1 MQIDGIY
8 KKTYHINIQEG
19 MRMGLT
25 QTLTNNTEEIA
36 HDTVTVLKN
45 LDIPLLNGIEYSV
58 LMNQMREL
66 VNQLIIAIKS
76 GIDQDFTN
84 FFHDLSWHKVSEGY
98 SIDDIQKI
106 ISVLQDKLIDILER
120 EYYERSDKVTKYL
133 KIITKIIGESRFRM
147 AKVYMEVRENTI
159 IKQQQALNELST
171 PIIPLFDKIVVV
183 PLVGTVDTFRAKQVI
198 ERLLNAIV
206 SERAEIVIIDVTGVP
221 IIDTAVAQNLLN
233 AAKAS
238 RLLGST
244 CILVGIS
251 PDMAQTI
258 IKLDVNLFNDIITN
272 TNLKKGLET
281 ALNMIGLE
289 ITPRQKG

>member
-1 MQIDGIY
+1 
-8 KKTYHINIQEG
+8 
-19 MRMGLT
+19 MGLT
-25 QTLTNNTEEIA
+25 QTLKNNVDEIA
-36 HDTVTVLKN
+36 HETATVLKN
-45 LDIPLLNGIEYSV
+45 LDIPLINELEYSV
-58 LMNQMREL
+58 LTQQMREMI
-66 VNQLIIAIKS
+66 NQLVIAIKS
-76 GIDQDFTN
+76 GVDEDFIN
-84 FFHDLSWHKVSEGY
+84 FLYNLSWHKVGESY
-98 SIDDIQKI
+98 SINDIQKI
-106 ISVLQDKLIDILER
+106 ITILKDKLINVIEN
-120 EYYERSDKVTKYL
+120 EYYDQPDKIIKYL
-133 KIITKIIGESRFRM
+133 KIITKIISESRISM
-147 AKVYMEVRENTI
+147 AKVYMKIRENTI
-159 IKQQQALNELST
+159 IQQQQALNELST

-183 PLVGTVDTFRAKQVI
+183 PLVGTIDTFRAKQTI

-258 IKLDVNLFNDIITN
+258 IKLDVNLFSDIITN

-289 ITPRQKG
+289 ITSR

>member
-1 MQIDGIY
+1 MTIL
-8 KKTYHINIQEG
+8 
-19 MRMGLT
+19 R
-25 QTLTNNTEEIA
+25 
-36 HDTVTVLKN
+36 
-45 LDIPLLNGIEYSV
+45 
-58 LMNQMREL
+58 
-66 VNQLIIAIKS
+66 
-76 GIDQDFTN
+76 
-84 FFHDLSWHKVSEGY
+84 
-98 SIDDIQKI
+98 
-106 ISVLQDKLIDILER
+106 DKLIDVLER
-120 EYYERSDKVTKYL
+120 EFYDQPDKIIKYL
-133 KIITKIIGESRFRM
+133 KILTNIIGESRVRM

-183 PLVGTVDTFRAKQVI
+183 PLVGTVDTFRAKQII
-198 ERLLNAIV
+198 EHLLNAIV
-206 SERAEIVIIDVTGVP
+206 SQQAEIVIIDVTGVP

-258 IKLDVNLFNDIITN
+258 IKLDVNLFNEIITN

-281 ALNMIGLE
+281 ALGMIGLE
-289 ITPRQKG
+289 INAMQKGRCI

>member
-1 MQIDGIY
+1 
-8 KKTYHINIQEG
+8 
-19 MRMGLT
+19 MGLT
-25 QTLTNNTEEIA
+25 QTLTNNVEEIA
-36 HDTVTVLKN
+36 HETATVLKN
-45 LDIPLLNGIEYSV
+45 LDIPLINEIEYSD
-58 LMNQMREL
+58 LRHQMREL
-66 VNQLIIAIKS
+66 VHQLVLAIKS
-76 GIDQDFTN
+76 GVDEDFIN
-84 FFHDLSWHKVSEGY
+84 FFYDLICHKVSEGY
-98 SIDDIQKI
+98 SINDIQKVMTI
-106 ISVLQDKLIDILER
+106 LRDKLIDVLER
-120 EYYERSDKVTKYL
+120 EFYDQPDKIIKYL
-133 KIITKIIGESRFRM
+133 KILTNIIGESRVRM

-183 PLVGTVDTFRAKQVI
+183 PLVGTVDTFRAKQII
-198 ERLLNAIV
+198 EHLLNAIV
-206 SERAEIVIIDVTGVP
+206 SQQAEIVIIDVTGVP

-258 IKLDVNLFNDIITN
+258 IKLDVNLFNEIITN

-281 ALNMIGLE
+281 ALGMIGLE
-289 ITPRQKG
+289 INAMQKGRCI